1 MIALVVYRS
10 KFAVLDVCLS
20 VDQIVQLSSVAELSQ
35 RQFVHELLLES
46 LRIVYCFEHY
56 HQFVSR

>member
-10 KFAVLDVCLS
+10 KCAVLDVYLP
-20 VDQIVQLSSVAELSQ
+20 VDQVVQPGSVAELSQ
-35 RQFVHELLLES
+35 RQFVHELLLGS
-46 LRIVYCFEHY
+46 ICIVYCFEHY